1 MPGAGASTPLAGRVK
16 RRPGLR
22 GGRLVAMSNQVD
34 RGAPPV
40 DRRTAHYWCAADH
53 RTSAAFAADV
63 EPPALWSCRVCSGPA
78 VLVRGEAPVAVRPR
92 FFPRTP
98 YEFLMMRRTVEE
110 GEEILTDALA
120 AMREGDYPRRE
131 RPNKP

>member
-1 MPGAGASTPLAGRVK
+1 MR

-22 GGRLVAMSNQVD
+22 GGRLVAASNQVD
-34 RGAPPV
+34 RGAEPV
-40 DRRTAHYWCAADH
+40 ARRVADYWCASDH
-53 RTSAAFAADV
+53 HTPAAFAVDV
-63 EPPALWSCRVCSGPA
+63 EVPVVWSCRVCSGPA
-78 VLVRGEAPVAVRPR
+78 VLERGSAPVAIRPR

-120 AMREGDYPRRE
+120 AMREGDYPRRDK
-131 RPNKP
+131 RS